1 MTSGID
7 MNSVLLQMRAMAARA
22 EGLQSAPAVPQSN
35 QASGGF
41 GTMFKQA
48 IDQVNATQQR
58 AIGLSTAVEV
68 GATDADIAEVMLA
81 MQKASLGFQTVMQVR
96 NKVVAAYQEI
106 MNMQV

>member
-22 EGLQSAPAVPQSN
+22 EGLQSAPAVPQTS
-35 QASGGF
+35 QAGGGF

-48 IDQVNATQQR
+48 IDQVNSAQQR
-58 AIGLSTAVEV
+58 AVEMSTAAEV

-81 MQKASLGFQTVMQVR
+81 MQKASLGFQTVLQVR

>member
-22 EGLQSAPAVPQSN
+22 EGLQSAPAVPQTN
-35 QASGGF
+35 QAGGGF
-41 GTMFKQA
+41 GTMFRQA
-48 IDQVNATQQR
+48 IDQVNSAQQR
-58 AIGLSTAVEV
+58 AIEMSTAAEV

-81 MQKASLGFQTVMQVR
+81 MQKASLGFQTVLQVR

>member
-22 EGLQSAPAVPQSN
+22 EGLQSAPAVPQTN
-35 QASGGF
+35 QAGGGF
-41 GTMFKQA
+41 GTMFRQA
-48 IDQVNATQQR
+48 LDQVNSAQQR
-58 AIGLSTAVEV
+58 AIEMSTAAEV

-81 MQKASLGFQTVMQVR
+81 MQKASLGFQAVLQVR

>member
-22 EGLQSAPAVPQSN
+22 EGLQSAPAVPQTN
-35 QASGGF
+35 QAGGGF
-41 GTMFKQA
+41 GTMFRQA
-48 IDQVNATQQR
+48 LDQVNSAQQR
-58 AIGLSTAVEV
+58 AIEISTAAEV

-81 MQKASLGFQTVMQVR
+81 MQKASLGFQAVLQVR

>member
-22 EGLQSAPAVPQSN
+22 EGLQSAPAVPQTN
-35 QASGGF
+35 QAGGGF
-41 GTMFKQA
+41 GTMFRQA
-48 IDQVNATQQR
+48 IDQVNSAQQR
-58 AIGLSTAVEV
+58 AIEMSTAAEV

-81 MQKASLGFQTVMQVR
+81 MQKASLGFQAVLQVR

>member
-22 EGLQSAPAVPQSN
+22 EGLHSAPAVPQTG
-35 QASGGF
+35 QAGGGF
-41 GTMFKQA
+41 GTMFRQA
-48 IDQVNATQQR
+48 IEQVNSAQQR
-58 AIGLSTAVEV
+58 AIEMSTAAEV
-68 GATDADIAEVMLA
+68 GATDADIADVMLA
-81 MQKASLGFQTVMQVR
+81 MQKASLGFQTVLQVR